1 MLLLL
6 ELSISC
12 GSIFDVIVFVSDEIN
27 SYVDFSVCFP
37 INPSL
42 MLLEVDLNISV
53 TAIALKEQ
61 TAGAKTIYN
70 LFITHEKYTIKTPY
84 MPKNNF
90 PRVIL

>member
-12 GSIFDVIVFVSDEIN
+12 GSIFDVIVFFSDEIN
-27 SYVDFSVCFP
+27 SYVDFSVYFP

-70 LFITHEKYTIKTPY
+70 LFITHEK
-84 MPKNNF
+84 
-90 PRVIL
+90 